1 VRRVF
6 FALVFLNLA
15 YLAWAYWV
23 TPPPTVPV
31 NEAIE
36 RLPRLKLVEELPPS
50 QRPDPNAPKTPDTA
64 QACMSVGPFPDVN
77 NSAQAA
83 SLLKERG
90 FDPRQRAAA
99 GEMSDGFW
107 VFVGGMKTEAD
118 TDKML
123 ANLEHNG
130 VKDALV
136 MPATATEGRR
146 VSLGLFSERAR
157 AERRAETV
165 RAMGIKAE
173 VAERKL
179 PGTLYWVDLAPLPGM
194 TTVPL
199 QDLFAEGV
207 SSKIAVQPCP
217 PAVAAAAPAAL
228 APAAPPAAATS
239 APTAPASAQLQ
250 PGATPKLP

>member
-1 VRRVF
+1 MRRVF

-50 QRPDPNAPKTPDTA
+50 QRPDPNAPKAPDTA

-90 FDPRQRAAA
+90 FDPRQRAAP

-107 VFVGGMKTEAD
+107 VFVGGMKSEAD
-118 TDKML
+118 TDRML
-123 ANLEHNG
+123 VNLEHNG
-130 VKDALV
+130 IKDALV

-165 RAMGIKAE
+165 KALGIKAE

-194 TTVPL
+194 NTIPL
-199 QDLFAEGV
+199 QDLFAQGV

-217 PAVAAAAPAAL
+217 AATVAATPAPA
-228 APAAPPAAATS
+228 AAPPAAA
-239 APTAPASAQLQ
+239 PA
-250 PGATPKLP
+250 

>member
-36 RLPRLKLVEELPPS
+36 RLPRLKLVEELPAS
-50 QRPDPNAPKTPDTA
+50 QRPDPNAPKAPDSA

-107 VFVGGMKTEAD
+107 VFVGGMKSEAD
-118 TDKML
+118 TDRML
-123 ANLEHNG
+123 VNLEHNG
-130 VKDALV
+130 IKDALV

-157 AERRAETV
+157 AERRADTV
-165 RAMGIKAE
+165 KALGIKAE

-194 TTVPL
+194 NTIPL
-199 QDLFAEGV
+199 QDLFAQGV

-217 PAVAAAAPAAL
+217 AATVAATPAPSAAP
-228 APAAPPAAATS
+228 PVAPPAA
-239 APTAPASAQLQ
+239 APASAQLQ
-250 PGATPKLP
+250 AASPPAKLP

>member
-15 YLAWAYWV
+15 YLGWAFWV

-50 QRPDPNAPKTPDTA
+50 ERPDPNAKLPDTA
-64 QACMSVGPFPDVN
+64 RVCLSVGPFPDVN

-83 SLLKERG
+83 SLLKARG
-90 FDPRQRAAA
+90 FDPKQRAAP
-99 GEMSDGFW
+99 GETSEGSW
-107 VFVGGMKTEAD
+107 VFVSGMKSEAD

-123 ANLEHNG
+123 VSLEHNG
-130 VKDALV
+130 IKDALV

-165 RAMGIKAE
+165 RAMGIKPE

-194 TTVPL
+194 NTIPL
-199 QDLFAEGV
+199 QDLFAEAV
-207 SSKIAVQPCP
+207 SSRIAVQPCP
-217 PAVAAAAPAAL
+217 AATVAAAPA
-228 APAAPPAAATS
+228 PAAASPAKT
-239 APTAPASAQLQ
+239 PASAQLQ
-250 PGATPKLP
+250 AGSLPAKVP

>member
-1 VRRVF
+1 MRRVF
-6 FALVFLNLA
+6 FALVFMNLA

-50 QRPDPNAPKTPDTA
+50 ERPDPNAIKLPDTA
-64 QACMSVGPFPDVN
+64 QVCLSVGPFPDVN

-83 SLLKERG
+83 SILKERG
-90 FDPRQRAAA
+90 FDPKQRAAP

-136 MPATATEGRR
+136 MPATATDGRR

-165 RAMGIKAE
+165 RTMGIKAE

-217 PAVAAAAPAAL
+217 PAAAAAAPAAL
-228 APAAPPAAATS
+228 APAAAPAPATPAA
-239 APTAPASAQLQ
+239 TAPASAQLQ
-250 PGATPKLP
+250 PGGTPKLP

>member
-1 VRRVF
+1 MRRVF

-36 RLPRLKLVEELPPS
+36 RLPRLKLVEELPLS
-50 QRPDPNAPKTPDTA
+50 ARPDPNAKPPDTA
-64 QACMSVGPFPDVN
+64 QMCLSVGPFPDVN

-83 SLLKERG
+83 SLLKARG
-90 FDPRQRAAA
+90 FDPKQRAAP

-107 VFVGGMKTEAD
+107 VFVSGMDTEAD

-123 ANLEHNG
+123 ASLEHNG
-130 VKDALV
+130 IKDALV

-165 RAMGIKAE
+165 KAMGIKAQ

-179 PGTLYWVDLAPLPGM
+179 PGTLYWVDLATQPGM
-194 TTVPL
+194 TTIPL

-217 PAVAAAAPAAL
+217 AAAVAGSPAPIAPAAAPA
-228 APAAPPAAATS
+228 
-239 APTAPASAQLQ
+239 PTPPASAQLQ
-250 PGATPKLP
+250 AVSPPAKLP

>member
-1 VRRVF
+1 MRRVF

-15 YLAWAYWV
+15 YFAWAFWV

-36 RLPRLKLVEELPPS
+36 RLPRLKLVEELPLS
-50 QRPDPNAPKTPDTA
+50 ERPEPNAPRMPTA
-64 QACMSVGPFPDVN
+64 QACLSVGPFADVN

-83 SLLKERG
+83 SLLKARG
-90 FDPRQRAAA
+90 FDPKQRAAP
-99 GEMSDGFW
+99 GEMADGFW
-107 VFVGGMKTEAD
+107 VFVGGLKTEAD
-118 TDKML
+118 MDKML
-123 ANLEHNG
+123 ASLEHNG

-136 MPATATEGRR
+136 MPTAATEGRR

-157 AERRAETV
+157 AERRVETV

-194 TTVPL
+194 NTIPL

-217 PAVAAAAPAAL
+217 AATVAAATAAS
-228 APAAPPAAATS
+228 AAPLA
-239 APTAPASAQLQ
+239 ASAQLQ
-250 PGATPKLP
+250 AAGPPTQLK

>member
-6 FALVFLNLA
+6 FALVFVNLA
-15 YLAWAYWV
+15 YLAWASWV

-36 RLPRLKLVEELPPS
+36 RLPRLKLVEELPPAE
-50 QRPDPNAPKTPDTA
+50 RPDPNAAPESA
-64 QACMSVGPFPDVN
+64 QACLSVGPFADVN

-83 SLLKERG
+83 SLLKAKG
-90 FDPRQRAAA
+90 FDAKQRAAQ
-99 GEMSDGFW
+99 GEMQEGFW
-107 VFVGGMKTEAD
+107 VFVGGMKSEVD
-118 TDKML
+118 TDRAL
-123 ANLEHNG
+123 VTLEHNG

-146 VSLGLFSERAR
+146 VSLGLFSERVR
-157 AERRAETV
+157 AERRAEAV
-165 RAMGIKAE
+165 RAMGLKAE

-179 PGTLYWVDLAPLPGM
+179 PGTLYWVDLTPLPGM

-217 PAVAAAAPAAL
+217 LARAAAAPAPATPATA
-228 APAAPPAAATS
+228 APAAAPPAAAATS
-239 APTAPASAQLQ
+239 AATA
-250 PGATPKLP
+250 PKLP

>member
-50 QRPDPNAPKTPDTA
+50 QRPDPNAPKAPDTA

-107 VFVGGMKTEAD
+107 VFVGGMKSEAD
-118 TDKML
+118 TDHML
-123 ANLEHNG
+123 VNLEHNG
-130 VKDALV
+130 IKDALV

-157 AERRAETV
+157 AERRADTV
-165 RAMGIKAE
+165 KALGIKAE

-194 TTVPL
+194 NTIPL
-199 QDLFAEGV
+199 QDLFAQGV

-217 PAVAAAAPAAL
+217 AATVAATPAPPA
-228 APAAPPAAATS
+228 AAPPAAAP
-239 APTAPASAQLQ
+239 AAAPASAQLQ
-250 PGATPKLP
+250 AASPPAKLP

>member
-50 QRPDPNAPKTPDTA
+50 ERPDPNTAPSAPASA
-64 QACMSVGPFPDVN
+64 QACLSVGPFADVN

-83 SLLKERG
+83 SLLKAKG
-90 FDPRQRAAA
+90 FEARQRAAE
-99 GEMSDGFW
+99 GQMQDGFW
-107 VFVGGMKTEAD
+107 VFVGGMKSEAE
-118 TDKML
+118 TDRVL
-123 ANLEHNG
+123 VTLEHNG

-157 AERRAETV
+157 AERRAETA
-165 RAMGIKAE
+165 RALGLKAE

-217 PAVAAAAPAAL
+217 LARVAAPAP
-228 APAAPPAAATS
+228 APAT
-239 APTAPASAQLQ
+239 PASAQLQ
-250 PGATPKLP
+250 PGATPQLP

>member
-50 QRPDPNAPKTPDTA
+50 QRPDPNAPKAPDTA

-107 VFVGGMKTEAD
+107 VFVGGMKSEAD
-118 TDKML
+118 TDHML
-123 ANLEHNG
+123 VNLEHNG
-130 VKDALV
+130 IKDALV
-136 MPATATEGRR
+136 MPATAIEGRR

-157 AERRAETV
+157 AERRADTV
-165 RAMGIKAE
+165 KALGIKAE

-194 TTVPL
+194 NTIPL
-199 QDLFAEGV
+199 QDLFAQGV

-217 PAVAAAAPAAL
+217 AATVAATPAP
-228 APAAPPAAATS
+228 PAAPPAAA
-239 APTAPASAQLQ
+239 PASAQLQ
-250 PGATPKLP
+250 AASPPAKLP

>member
-50 QRPDPNAPKTPDTA
+50 QRPDPNAPKAPDTA

-107 VFVGGMKTEAD
+107 VFVGGMKSEAD
-118 TDKML
+118 TDHML
-123 ANLEHNG
+123 VNLEHNG
-130 VKDALV
+130 IKDALV
-136 MPATATEGRR
+136 MPATANEGRR

-157 AERRAETV
+157 AERRADTV
-165 RAMGIKAE
+165 KALGIKAE

-194 TTVPL
+194 NTIPL
-199 QDLFAEGV
+199 QDLFAQGV

-217 PAVAAAAPAAL
+217 AATVAASPAPA
-228 APAAPPAAATS
+228 AAPPAA
-239 APTAPASAQLQ
+239 APASAQLQ
-250 PGATPKLP
+250 AASPPAKLP

>member
-1 VRRVF
+1 MRRVF

-50 QRPDPNAPKTPDTA
+50 QRPDPNAPKAPDTA

-107 VFVGGMKTEAD
+107 VFVGGMKSEAD
-118 TDKML
+118 TDRML
-123 ANLEHNG
+123 VNLEHNG
-130 VKDALV
+130 IKDALV

-157 AERRAETV
+157 AERRADTV
-165 RAMGIKAE
+165 KALGIKAE

-194 TTVPL
+194 NTIPL
-199 QDLFAEGV
+199 QDLFAQGV

-217 PAVAAAAPAAL
+217 AATVAATPAPSAAP
-228 APAAPPAAATS
+228 PVAPPAA
-239 APTAPASAQLQ
+239 APASAQLQ
-250 PGATPKLP
+250 AASPPAKLP

>member
-1 VRRVF
+1 MRRVF

-50 QRPDPNAPKTPDTA
+50 QRPDPNAPKAPDTA

-107 VFVGGMKTEAD
+107 VFVGGMKSEAD
-118 TDKML
+118 TDHML
-123 ANLEHNG
+123 VNLEHNG
-130 VKDALV
+130 IKDALV

-157 AERRAETV
+157 AERRADTV
-165 RAMGIKAE
+165 KALGIKAE

-194 TTVPL
+194 NTIPL
-199 QDLFAEGV
+199 QDLFAQGV

-217 PAVAAAAPAAL
+217 AATVAATPAPPA
-228 APAAPPAAATS
+228 AAPPAA
-239 APTAPASAQLQ
+239 APASAQLQ
-250 PGATPKLP
+250 AASPPAKLP